1 MNESKHINYSILAFI
16 SLIVLFRIGYA
27 EIQPWDEG
35 LFAMRAKAVLQYGE
49 VIDQTPHAIGGLY
62 SSTYPPLSVWAIAS
76 FIKLFGQ
83 SALSVRFFSAL
94 CSIISVF
101 VLYHI
106 ARRLMNEEKAM
117 IVSVLLAGT
126 TVWNSYAR
134 QGMTDVPL
142 VMFILSS
149 LIALIKFSE
158 AENNTNQWKWIL
170 LFALFFG
177 LGLMT
182 KIVVSFIPLLFAL
195 IYFIYSGKRVRI
207 LMIFSV
213 LAGILLALPWHIYMA
228 AQHGWEFS
236 RAFLAPHL
244 YQGVENNTSYL
255 GFSYYI
261 NQMIIANPFLLLT
274 FVFIFL
280 AIFRFRKIRRN
291 LEARETALFMLLM
304 LWFVS
309 GFIVFSLSPTKMAH
323 YMLYILPP
331 AVILAVKFY
340 VMKDAIIASKKE
352 LWTVTCLLL
361 ICALWSFGWIIR
373 QDMKLIVSDFVFTS
387 YSSIFLI
394 VLLGSIATIII
405 FKEEVLN
412 LFVRGTLSKMALVFL
427 FFLILRVAMSN
438 SFVNPGEVNG
448 AVKTSWIIE
457 DTDDK
462 AFVYIYHEH
471 NASDSLNPQLAW
483 YLRGWTCGW
492 RKGKSMINIPMP
504 EKMINLKSIIELDDF
519 PDFLVIY
526 YLPQNKYMAET
537 GARFILETRPLLEQ
551 SGRYLVFGKK
561 RHERKKGLE
570 I

>member
-16 SLIVLFRIGYA
+16 SLIVLFRIGFA
-27 EIQPWDEG
+27 EIQQWDEG

-62 SSTYPPLSVWAIAS
+62 SSTYPPLSIWAIAG
-76 FIKLFGQ
+76 FIKIFGQ

-106 ARRLMNEEKAM
+106 ALRLMNEEKAM
-117 IVSVLLAGT
+117 LSSVLLAGT

-142 VMFILSS
+142 VMFILCT
-149 LIALIKFSE
+149 LITLIKFSE
-158 AENNTNQWKWIL
+158 SEKNGKQWLWII
-170 LFALFFG
+170 LFALFFAF
-177 LGLMT
+177 GLMT
-182 KIVVSFIPLLFAL
+182 KIVVSFIPILFAL
-195 IYFIYSGKRVRI
+195 VYFCYFGKRKRI
-207 LMIFSV
+207 MLILSV
-213 LAGILLALPWHIYMA
+213 FLGILLALPWHVYMA
-228 AQHGWEFS
+228 MHHGWEFS
-236 RAFLAPHL
+236 RAFFAPHL

-255 GFSYYI
+255 GFSYYL

-274 FVFIFL
+274 FVFVFIS
-280 AIFRFRKIRRN
+280 IFRFRKIRRN
-291 LEARETALFMLLM
+291 LENKENVLFMLL
-304 LWFVS
+304 LIWFVS
-309 GFIVFSLSPTKMAH
+309 GFIIFSISPTKMAH

-331 AVILAVKFY
+331 AVILALKFY
-340 VMKDAIIASKKE
+340 QLKDVIIASKKE
-352 LWTVTCLLL
+352 LWTVTVLLL
-361 ICALWSFGWIIR
+361 ICSLWSFGWIIR
-373 QDMKLIVSDFVFTS
+373 QDMKLIVSDFAFTP
-387 YSSIFLI
+387 YSAVFLI
-394 VLLGSIATIII
+394 VVLASLASVFI
-405 FKEEVLN
+405 FSEEVLN
-412 LFVRGTLSKMALVFL
+412 IFVRGTLSKMALVFL

-448 AVKTSWIIE
+448 AVKASWIIE

-462 AFVYIYHEH
+462 TFIYIYHEH

-483 YLRGWTCGW
+483 YTKGWTCGW
-492 RKGKSMINIPMP
+492 RKGKSMVSIPMP
-504 EKMINLKSIIELDDF
+504 EKTINLKSIIELDDY
-519 PDFLVIY
+519 PDYLVIF
-526 YLPQNKYMAET
+526 YLPQNKYLAET

-561 RHERKKGLE
+561 RYNRKKGLE